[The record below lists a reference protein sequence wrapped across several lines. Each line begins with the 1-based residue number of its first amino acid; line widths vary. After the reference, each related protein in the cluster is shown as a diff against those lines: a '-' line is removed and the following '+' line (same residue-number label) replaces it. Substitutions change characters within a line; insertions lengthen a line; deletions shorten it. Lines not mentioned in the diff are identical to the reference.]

1 MSGLLEILS
10 LLFLIIVGL
19 ANIFSLSL
27 IFITPTLMERIV
39 KNNYLSNILGGLIY
53 LVSFGLGV
61 YLVIQVAILVP
72 PPTRQTEN
80 IQAALI
86 LLVLLATQ
94 WFVFY
99 ILRLITRK
107 KDAAY

>member
-10 LLFLIIVGL
+10 LIFIIVVGL
-19 ANIFSLSL
+19 ANLFSFSL
-27 IFITPTLMERIV
+27 IYITPTLMEQLV
-39 KNNYLSNILGGLIY
+39 KNSFLANLLGGLIY
-53 LVSFGLGV
+53 LLSFGLGV
-61 YLVIQVAILVP
+61 YLVIQVATLVP

-107 KDAAY
+107 KEAAY